1 MHDKMMWFNDNIQFM
16 FHQNIVEYDMAA
28 ASVSV
33 AERFQLLDDATIQ
46 QMKLMSKD
54 KRTRQMGLLQR
65 DNKEFSQQQT
75 HLSCSLIFRH

>member
-54 KRTRQMGLLQR
+54 KRTRQMGLL
-65 DNKEFSQQQT
+65 
-75 HLSCSLIFRH
+75 L